1 MHTDLRISLCS
12 VCCRRST
19 APPPRKA
26 LINALA
32 GKVFH
37 FVIPPARLEAFPFA
51 LRQFVLLFLAF
62 ILHSLCVY
70 VYVCVC
76 VRKAARAFHHR
87 HNLNSN
93 INNLKWF
100 VFFSIL
106 LPATTVTVYLFPLLS
121 PSPSRP
127 TVAAAG
133 CLRYTSLQMLLL
145 PLVAAAAAEGT
156 WRCRLSAFFT

>member
-1 MHTDLRISLCS
+1 M
-12 VCCRRST
+12 
-19 APPPRKA
+19 PPPWQSPRKA

-51 LRQFVLLFLAF
+51 LRHFVLLFLAF
-62 ILHSLCVY
+62 ILHSLSTSLSPFFSL
-70 VYVCVC
+70 CVC

-100 VFFSIL
+100 VFFPSCCQL
-106 LPATTVTVYLFPLLS
+106 RRLRFTCFPYFPYLPFPSLPAVP
-121 PSPSRP
+121 
-127 TVAAAG
+127 AAG
-133 CLRYTSLQMLLL
+133 CLLYTSLQMPLL

-156 WRCRLSAFFT
+156 LRCRLSAFFT